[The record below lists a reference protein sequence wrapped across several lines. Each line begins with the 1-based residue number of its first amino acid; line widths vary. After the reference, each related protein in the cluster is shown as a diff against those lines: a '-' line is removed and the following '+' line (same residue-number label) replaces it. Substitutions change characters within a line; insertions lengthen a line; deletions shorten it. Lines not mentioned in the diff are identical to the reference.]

1 MLMYSLIDYSD
12 NYSKTSGNLWQY
24 YRDDPNDN
32 IIQSELFKCKIKI
45 TEKTPATDNI
55 KDVKIAVPL
64 KYLSHF

>member
-32 IIQSELFKCKIKI
+32 IIQSESFKCKIKI